1 MRSDTEPL
9 RAAIYCRI
17 SKDKTGLRAGVER
30 QQRECREVAD
40 RLGWTVSRVYCD
52 NDISAYSGKRRPDY
66 KAMLADIAAGQIDAV
81 VTWHPDRL
89 HRSPKELE
97 RYIDLCDQHHVQNHT
112 KQTGIWDLSSP
123 AGRMTAR
130 VVGSAARY
138 ESEHRSERVKAA
150 KVANARDG
158 KILGGGRTWGYEVG
172 GVVREDE
179 AAEIRKAAEALVTRV
194 SLRQICRDLNGRG
207 VPTVTGKLWTSGHLG
222 RALKRPRLAGLS
234 VHNGVVVGLG
244 QWTPILDAATYEAVV
259 AILDDPARCSG
270 GSGRRGPIPSALGTG
285 LFICSA
291 CGQPRMRI
299 GRSNGRQPVYRCG
312 GMDVP
317 GVDDVKHMSRNAEPL
332 DLFVSSAVIARLSHP
347 NVIEAAVAAA
357 AAGEAV
363 DTKALR
369 AEQAAIIV
377 SMDSTA
383 ALLESASITPALVTQ
398 MTKATAELA
407 ARSEQISREL
417 AQTGTRS
424 ALRDLLGVDD
434 IATAWAQLPMG
445 TKRAILSETVT
456 VTILPART
464 GRMPNGSYFDDSAV
478 DLDFK
483 V

>member
-1 MRSDTEPL
+1 MRSGTEPP
-9 RAAIYCRI
+9 RAAIYTRI
-17 SKDKTGLRAGVER
+17 SKDKTGQRASVER
-30 QQRECREVAD
+30 QERECRELAD
-40 RLGWTVSRVYCD
+40 RLEWQVADVYID

-66 KAMLADIAAGQIDAV
+66 ERLLADIENGAINAV
-81 VTWHPDRL
+81 IAWHPDRL

-97 RYIDLCDQHHVQNHT
+97 RYIDACEQHHVQNHT
-112 KQTGIWDLSSP
+112 KQTGIWDLSTPS
-123 AGRMTAR
+123 GRMTAR

-138 ESEHRSERVKAA
+138 ESEHKSERVKAA
-150 KVANARDG
+150 KVVNAKEG

-179 AAEIRKAAEALVTRV
+179 AAEIRKAAEALVCGV
-194 SLRQICRDLNGRG
+194 SLRQICKGLNGRG

-234 VHNGVVVGLG
+234 VHRGVVVGTG

-259 AILDDPARCSG
+259 AILNDPARCTG

-285 LFICSA
+285 LYVCSA

-299 GRSNGRQPVYRCG
+299 GRSNGRQPTYRCG
-312 GMDVP
+312 GMDLP
-317 GVDDVKHMSRNAEPL
+317 GVDDMKHMTRAAEPL
-332 DLFVSSAVIARLSHP
+332 DLYVASAIIRRLSHP
-347 NVIEAAVAAA
+347 NVIEAAVAAIE
-357 AAGEAV
+357 AGEAI

-369 AEQAAIIV
+369 AEQAEIMV
-377 SMDSTA
+377 SMDNTA
-383 ALLESASITPALVTQ
+383 ALLESATITPALVTQ

-407 ARSEQISREL
+407 ARSEEISREL
-417 AQTGTRS
+417 ARTGTRS

-434 IATAWAQLPMG
+434 IGAAWEQMEMG
-445 TKRAILSETVT
+445 TRRAILSETVT
-456 VTILPART
+456 VTILPARS
-464 GRMPNGSYFDDSAV
+464 GRMPNGSYFDDEAI